1 MRTNEFVIPVDT
13 PCDFCLLSVPWTHP
27 LTNTH
32 TPSLSSVPFF
42 SFLSFFFF
50 SWRDRLQALEEVAVP
65 KAMAQAESVMRNVK
79 AKGAAQGDIMD
90 EATEAMLWPQVGR

>member
-1 MRTNEFVIPVDT
+1 MIFVFYQYRGRTHSPT
-13 PCDFCLLSVPWTHP
+13 RTRPHSP
-27 LTNTH
+27 
-32 TPSLSSVPFF
+32 PFLF
-42 SFLSFFFF
+42 SPFFLSFFFF

>member
-1 MRTNEFVIPVDT
+1 M
-13 PCDFCLLSVPWTHP
+13 
-27 LTNTH
+27 
-32 TPSLSSVPFF
+32 
-42 SFLSFFFF
+42 
-50 SWRDRLQALEEVAVP
+50 QALEEVAVP